1 MLTNMLTPH
10 LTYEHR
16 RILHFIRA
24 YREARGIGPTYRDIR
39 DAIGFRTT
47 GPVQN
52 RIRDL
57 RRWGYVARR
66 PGEARGI
73 LLLRMPARRPIA
85 RVLRRNARRKVRI
98 PVILEA
104 LRARR
109 RRLFKTL
116 HRLIEP
122 FHAAIDGLVDRAQ
135 IWLGRRL
142 GRLPYDPA
150 RS

>member
-1 MLTNMLTPH
+1 MSTSP

-24 YREARGIGPTYRDIR
+24 YRAARGVSPTYQDIR

-52 RIRDL
+52 RLRDL
-57 RRWGYVARR
+57 RRWGYIARR

-73 LLLRMPARRPIA
+73 LLLRLPPRRPLVQRI
-85 RVLRRNARRKVRI
+85 RRKARQKVGF
-98 PVILEA
+98 PALLEA

-109 RRLFKTL
+109 KQLLRSLRRLL
-116 HRLIEP
+116 EP
-122 FHAAIDGLVDRAQ
+122 ACARIDGLIDRAQ
-135 IWLGRRL
+135 TWLGRRL

-150 RS
+150 NP